1 MIDFKKN
8 IEKLYSKMG
17 KCSICP
23 RKCGVNRNN
32 GQKGLCE
39 TADKIFVA
47 SSSVHAGEEPPISAS
62 SGSGAIFFSNCTLN
76 CVFCQNYPI
85 SQLGNGGKIN
95 LESLVDMMF
104 NLQNRGVHNINFVTP
119 THYSPQI
126 VKSTYIAR
134 KKGLSVPIL
143 YNCSGY
149 EDIETLKLLEGTV
162 DIYLPDI
169 KYSDNETAFKYS
181 GIKNYVEINQA
192 ALKEM
197 KRQVGDLTV
206 DDGGIAQKGIIVR
219 HLVLPGNIENTKKA
233 LEFIAKELSENT
245 YVSLMAQYHTAHKS
259 SNFEELS
266 RSLTKEEYEEAV
278 SYLELLNLENGWVQS
293 LQQGF
298 LAYT

>member
-8 IEKLYSKMG
+8 IEKLYSKMDR
-17 KCSICP
+17 CSVCP
-23 RKCGVNRNN
+23 RKCGADRNN

-39 TADKIFVA
+39 TAEKIFVA
-47 SSSVHAGEEPPISAS
+47 SSSVHTGEEPPISANR
-62 SGSGAIFFSNCTLN
+62 GSGAIFFSNCTLN

-85 SQLGNGGKIN
+85 SQLGNGKKVS
-95 LESLVDMMF
+95 LEDLVDMML

-126 VKSTYIAR
+126 AKSTYIAR
-134 KKGLSVPIL
+134 KKGLRVPIL

-149 EDIETLKLLEGTV
+149 EDIETLKLLKGTV

-169 KYSDNETAFKYS
+169 KYSDDETAFKYS
-181 GIKNYVEINQA
+181 GVKNYVEVNRA

-197 KRQVGDLTV
+197 KKQVGDLTV
-206 DDGGIAQKGIIVR
+206 DDEGTAQKGVIVR

-233 LEFIAKELSENT
+233 LEFIAEELSENT
-245 YVSLMAQYHTAHKS
+245 FVSLMAQYHTAHKS
-259 SNFEELS
+259 NNFKELS
-266 RSLTKEEYEEAV
+266 HSLTKEEYEEAV

-293 LQQGF
+293 FQ
-298 LAYT
+298 

>member
-8 IEKLYSKMG
+8 IEKLYSKMDR
-17 KCSICP
+17 CSICP
-23 RKCGVNRNN
+23 RKCGADRNN

-47 SSSVHAGEEPPISAS
+47 SSGVHAGEEPPISANR
-62 SGSGAIFFSNCTLN
+62 GSGAIFFSNCALN

-85 SQLGNGGKIN
+85 SQFGNGKKVS
-95 LESLVDMMF
+95 LEDLVDMML

-126 VKSTYIAR
+126 AKSAYIAR
-134 KKGLSVPIL
+134 KKGLRVPIL

-169 KYSDNETAFKYS
+169 KYSDDEIAFKYS
-181 GIKNYVEINQA
+181 GVKNYVEVNRTT
-192 ALKEM
+192 LKEM
-197 KRQVGDLTV
+197 KKQVGDLMV
-206 DDGGIAQKGIIVR
+206 DDEGAAQKGVIVR
-219 HLVLPGNIENTKKA
+219 HLVLPGNIENTKKV
-233 LEFIAKELSENT
+233 LEFIAEELSKDT
-245 YVSLMAQYHTAHKS
+245 FVSLMAQYHTAYKS
-259 SNFEELS
+259 NNFKELS

-278 SYLELLNLENGWVQS
+278 SCLELLNLGNGWVQS
-293 LQQGF
+293 LQ
-298 LAYT
+298 